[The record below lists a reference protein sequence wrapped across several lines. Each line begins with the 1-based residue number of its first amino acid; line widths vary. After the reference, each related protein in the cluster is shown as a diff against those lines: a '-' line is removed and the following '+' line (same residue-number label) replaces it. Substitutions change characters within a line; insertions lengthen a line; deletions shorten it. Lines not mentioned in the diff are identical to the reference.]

1 MAKLLIIDDDEGIC
15 HILTRTAQR
24 MGHEALSCGSIAEGE
39 RILQQKVFDV
49 ILLDV
54 YLPDGNGIDSIE
66 SFAAHSGHPEIVI
79 ITGLGASDD
88 AERAIQCGAWDYI
101 EKSSPRRMS
110 QSLEQV
116 LHYREER
123 LAARQ
128 QQVPELDREGIVGE
142 SPRMKV
148 CLNALADISPGEA
161 NVIITG
167 ETGTGKEA
175 FARAVH
181 RNSARRSGP
190 FIVVDCA
197 SLPDTLAESILF
209 GHVRGAFTGAAHDS
223 EGLIREADG
232 GTLFLDEIG
241 ELPLAMQATFL
252 RVLQQKTFRPVGSGA
267 EVSSDFRLVA
277 ATNRDLDA
285 MTQRGEFRSDLL
297 FRLRGAHLALPPLR
311 ERPEDILPIT
321 NHYIEACCTKRG
333 IENKT
338 PSHSFLDI
346 LQEYSWP
353 GNVRELVNAVDY
365 AVNAAFFE
373 QTLYQA
379 HLPRELRA
387 RVLGRRVKPAESEV
401 SDSIPLPDSLPP
413 LAEHRK
419 AVLQKAERHYLE
431 QLILLT
437 GNDLQAACDMSGL
450 SQSRLYTL
458 LRELNIPSPGW
469 KRSK

>member
-1 MAKLLIIDDDEGIC
+1 MSKLLIIDDDPGIC
-15 HILTRTAQR
+15 HILTRTAQE
-24 MGHEALSCGSIAEGE
+24 MGHEPMSCGSLAAGE
-39 RILQQKVFDV
+39 RLLNEKAFDV

-54 YLPDGNGIDSIE
+54 YLPDGNGIDAIE
-66 SFAAHSGHPEIVI
+66 RLAAHAEKPEIVI

-88 AERAIQCGAWDYI
+88 AERAIQSGAWDYI
-101 EKSSPRRMS
+101 EKSSPRRMA

-123 LAARQ
+123 LATRQ
-128 QQVPELDREGIVGE
+128 QQLPSIDREGIVGE
-142 SPRMKV
+142 SPRIMS
-148 CLNALADISPGEA
+148 CLSTLAEIASGEA

-181 RNSARRSGP
+181 RNSERRNGP

-197 SLPDTLAESILF
+197 SLPDSLAESILF
-209 GHVRGAFTGAAHDS
+209 GFVRGAFTGAGSDRD
-223 EGLIREADG
+223 GLIREADG
-232 GTLFLDEIG
+232 GTLFLDEVG
-241 ELPLAMQATFL
+241 ELPLALQATFL
-252 RVLQQKTFRPVGSGA
+252 RVLQQKTFRPVGSGT
-267 EVSSDFRLVA
+267 EISSDFRLVA

-285 MTQRGEFRSDLL
+285 MAQRGEFRFDLL

-311 ERPEDILPIT
+311 ERLEDIIPIAE
-321 NHYIEACCTKRG
+321 HYIELCCKKRG
-333 IENKT
+333 VDKKV
-338 PSHSFLDI
+338 PSNSFLDI
-346 LQEYSWP
+346 LKEYSWP

-365 AVNAAFFE
+365 AVNAAFYE

-387 RVLGRRVKPAESEV
+387 RVLGERVSPMTGER
-401 SDSIPLPDSLPP
+401 DFQQPDSLPL

-431 QLILLT
+431 QLVLFT
-437 GNDLQAACDMSGL
+437 GDDMQAACEMSGL

-458 LRELNIPSPGW
+458 FRELKMPTPGW